1 MARILGT
8 RILGWGTCM
17 TPEEISRLKR
27 EHYNA
32 QVVYLR
38 KKNPDLMILRVKTD
52 FPRPIHK
59 PGQYS
64 TLGLGFWEPRHPG
77 CQPESLTDAEE
88 GQLARRAYSLSCSVL
103 DEEGKLLDLDRTDWL
118 EFYIVLVRE
127 SDREKPPALTPR
139 LFMLREGDRL
149 SVGRKIAGNFTADPI
164 KPDDSVVLLSTG
176 TGEAPHNYL
185 TWQLLRQ
192 GHRGKILS
200 ACCVRF
206 KRDLGYLDIQEKL
219 MKQHPNYKY
228 LSLTTREKDTIGH
241 KVYIQDLISSGQ
253 LAHELGA
260 KLDPAKTHVYL
271 CGNPKMIGVPGR
283 NRETGARTFPEPL
296 GVVEILDGLGFQ
308 QDDPANK
315 IKGNI
320 HVEEYW

>member
-1 MARILGT
+1 
-8 RILGWGTCM
+8 M
-17 TPEEISRLKR
+17 TPEEIAALKR

-77 CQPESLTDAEE
+77 CQPESLQETEE
-88 GQLARRAYSLSCSVL
+88 GQMARRAYSLSCSVL
-103 DEEGKLLDLDRTDWL
+103 DEQGKLLDLDQTDWL

-149 SVGRKIAGNFTADPI
+149 AVGRKITGHFTADPI
-164 KPDDSVVLLSTG
+164 QPDDSVVLLSTG

-185 TWQLLRQ
+185 SWQLLRQ

-219 MKQHPNYKY
+219 MEQYPNYTY
-228 LSLTTREKDTIGH
+228 LPLTTREKDTIGH
-241 KVYIQDLISSGQ
+241 KVYIQDLITSGQ
-253 LAHELGA
+253 LVERLGA
-260 KLDPAKTHVYL
+260 PLDPAKTHVYL
-271 CGNPKMIGVPGR
+271 CGNPNMIGVPTR
-283 NRETGARTFPEPL
+283 DRETGARVYPEPK
-296 GVVEILDGLGFQ
+296 GVVEILNGLGFQ
-308 QDDPANK
+308 LDDHANK